1 MGFKG
6 DQYLWKDRK
15 RRLGLPLSF
24 TRYAVSEDRLFLS
37 TGFLNIKDEE
47 ILLYRIRDLSV
58 SRSLGQR
65 IFGVGSI
72 TVTSSDKSQPTLLI
86 QNVKDPVAVKEL
98 IHSQVEEMKIR
109 RKVRIGEFSNVNT
122 DVDDEA
128 DDDDGDDDASN

>member
-6 DQYLWKDRK
+6 EQYLWKDRK

-72 TVTSSDKSQPTLLI
+72 TVTSSDQSQPSLLI
-86 QNVKDPVAVKEL
+86 KNVKDPMAVKEL
-98 IHSQVEEMKIR
+98 IHQQVEEMKIR
-109 RKVRIGEFSNVNT
+109 RKVRIGEFSNTNT
-122 DVDDEA
+122 DL
-128 DDDDGDDDASN
+128 DDDGIIDRDGDGIPD

>member
-122 DVDDEA
+122 DVDD
-128 DDDDGDDDASN
+128 DDGDDDASN